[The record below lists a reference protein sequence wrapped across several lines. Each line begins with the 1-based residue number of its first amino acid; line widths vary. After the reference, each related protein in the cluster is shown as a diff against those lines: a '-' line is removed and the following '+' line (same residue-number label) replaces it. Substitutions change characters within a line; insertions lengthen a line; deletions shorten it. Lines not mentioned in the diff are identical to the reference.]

1 LEETTDLERNKE
13 KLIVSCTENMGY
25 SITRDKKSCQ
35 LNMISECNSKV
46 NGGVTYGCISYTPEN
61 DKSVYE
67 AVGLLKRAQIKYSK
81 INFNSTVEDV
91 PRFVTSFN
99 EKIPEYERRL
109 GYTTVLEEAEK
120 LYKWGQL

>member
-1 LEETTDLERNKE
+1 LAETTDLERNKE

-25 SITRDKKSCQ
+25 SITLDEKSCH